1 MPAILSGTSLSSTE
15 WNTFCNELDMALKPA
30 TTIRKVMMAFM
41 FLLPLI
47 FVIFA
52 ITSFASFN
60 SGGGGATSGFTGFI
74 IGIVIM
80 FGGSV
85 VLMVIM
91 TLSRSKISTG
101 LRKVCDETSARH
113 AGISF
118 HVRYETRFWGYG
130 GGYNDNV
137 HVQTHEY
144 IEVYVSNAARTNTYN
159 NNNDVIPTVNAVSAT
174 PPPVQAYVVGVP
186 TAPPK
191 A

>member
-1 MPAILSGTSLSSTE
+1 
-15 WNTFCNELDMALKPA
+15 
-30 TTIRKVMMAFM
+30 
-41 FLLPLI
+41 
-47 FVIFA
+47 
-52 ITSFASFN
+52 
-60 SGGGGATSGFTGFI
+60 
-74 IGIVIM
+74 
-80 FGGSV
+80 
-85 VLMVIM
+85 MVIM
-91 TLSRSKISTG
+91 KLSRSKISTG
-101 LRKVCDETSARH
+101 LRKVCDETSSRH

-191 A
+191 AEVIQSATIVAKKSPEERMRELEGMKSLLTEEEYQRKRAEILSDV